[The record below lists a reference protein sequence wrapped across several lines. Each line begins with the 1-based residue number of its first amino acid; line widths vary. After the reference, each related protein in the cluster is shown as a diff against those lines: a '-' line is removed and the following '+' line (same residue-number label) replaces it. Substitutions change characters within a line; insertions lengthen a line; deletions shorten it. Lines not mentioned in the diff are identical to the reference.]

1 MIKSCLP
8 SKLHRYRENSKVQGI
23 PGTQGK
29 KELKRGT

>member
-8 SKLHRYRENSKVQGI
+8 SKLHRYRENPKVQGI

-29 KELKRGT
+29 KE